1 MDTVTK
7 SAESSD
13 RRRQISFERWKISR
27 LLHIKY
33 SLGAPLLGSV
43 SGSPS
48 QAVWTSTHIKNTKEV
63 ITCMSA
69 VSKKEIS
76 AVWLLTFCS
85 HFPSAHLVSIWLEV
99 IIISYISQHST
110 RQPLENRRE
119 LVASSWVMYTVHVG
133 RGSNNNRD
141 SKSQRAEFFHSRKK
155 MSHTP
160 THNTLSLVARCCWRN
175 GHLCFFFALSRHV
188 LLLVYDGEPISTT
201 ITLDFWRMYGGRKW
215 FVSIST
221 KITKITTN
229 FLMILV
235 NHFIKNQAKLITI
248 VVYY

>member
-13 RRRQISFERWKISR
+13 RRRQVSFKRWNISR

-69 VSKKEIS
+69 MSKKEIS

-99 IIISYISQHST
+99 IISYISQHST
-110 RQPLENRRE
+110 RQPLEKLCILYMWAEAAITIEIVRARE
-119 LVASSWVMYTVHVG
+119 LNFSTQEKKWVTLPLITHWALWRVVVGEMGISAFSLLYLDMY
-133 RGSNNNRD
+133 
-141 SKSQRAEFFHSRKK
+141 
-155 MSHTP
+155 
-160 THNTLSLVARCCWRN
+160 CWR
-175 GHLCFFFALSRHV
+175 AW
-188 LLLVYDGEPISTT
+188 
-201 ITLDFWRMYGGRKW
+201 WRANKYHNYTWFLKDVKGGGKW

-221 KITKITTN
+221 KITK
-229 FLMILV
+229 
-235 NHFIKNQAKLITI
+235 
-248 VVYY
+248 

>member
-7 SAESSD
+7 GAKSSD
-13 RRRQISFERWKISR
+13 RKRQVSFKRWKIGR

-48 QAVWTSTHIKNTKEV
+48 QAVWTSIYIKNTKEV
-63 ITCMSA
+63 ITCMA
-69 VSKKEIS
+69 AMSKKEIS
-76 AVWLLTFCS
+76 AVWLLTLCI
-85 HFPSAHLVSIWLEV
+85 HFPWVHLVSIWLEV
-99 IIISYISQHST
+99 IISYISQHST

-119 LVASSWVMYTVHVG
+119 LVASSWVMYTVRVG

-155 MSHTP
+155 KKMSHTP
-160 THNTLSLVARCCWRN
+160 THNTLSLVALCCWRN

-188 LLLVYDGEPISTT
+188 LLLVYDGEPPKCHNYIWFQKGVQGGKSGLCQFQ
-201 ITLDFWRMYGGRKW
+201 LDLLY
-215 FVSIST
+215 
-221 KITKITTN
+221 
-229 FLMILV
+229 ILR
-235 NHFIKNQAKLITI
+235 FK
-248 VVYY
+248 